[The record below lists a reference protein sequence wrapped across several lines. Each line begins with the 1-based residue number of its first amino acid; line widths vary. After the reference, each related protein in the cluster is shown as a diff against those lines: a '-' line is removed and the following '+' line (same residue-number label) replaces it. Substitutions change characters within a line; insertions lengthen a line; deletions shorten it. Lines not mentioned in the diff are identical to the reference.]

1 VLLLQGLGDQ
11 GFGVLDEYGALSGVG
26 EVGEGACAAA
36 TLSTGDEC
44 RGRPLAS
51 TSGGGI
57 IRPPGG
63 GGGAPCATWPAAARL
78 DSGISRFWT
87 WTARTSPSGSSKLR
101 RAEGS

>member
-1 VLLLQGLGDQ
+1 MLLLQGLGDQ

-51 TSGGGI
+51 TSGGEL
-57 IRPPGG
+57 PGPRVVVVVVEVVVVLH
-63 GGGAPCATWPAAARL
+63 APLGRRQL
-78 DSGISRFWT
+78 
-87 WTARTSPSGSSKLR
+87 GSSPGRHGFGCGWPGHLCPGHR
-101 RAEGS
+101 S